1 MRLIAADSMYGNNS
15 SGEEAT
21 SYARTMQDNIRRR
34 TASSGES
41 AYPVQIL
48 SLMNKIKQKEQL
60 QDNWDGNGSLKP
72 STENTER
79 AIEFLR
85 RMFRYLSAFDE
96 KHPLHWKH
104 PHVSVSEEGIIV
116 FEWWHGNHK
125 ITIYNEKKST
135 NYLKVWGSDILA
147 NMDEGEL
154 HIPED
159 IISLWNWLHEC
170 C

>member
-1 MRLIAADSMYGNNS
+1 MKLIAADSLYSNNS
-15 SGEEAT
+15 SGRET
-21 SYARTMQDNIRRR
+21 TLDARAIHDNIRRR

-60 QDNWDGNGSLKP
+60 QDNWDGNGSLRP

-79 AIEFLR
+79 AVEFLR
-85 RMFRYLSAFDE
+85 KMYGYLSAFY
-96 KHPLHWKH
+96 WKH
-104 PHVSVSEEGIIV
+104 PHISVSEEGIIV
-116 FEWWHGNHK
+116 FEWWQGSHK

-154 HIPED
+154 HTPED

-170 C
+170 Y